1 MLQQLIDGLK
11 SKGLY
16 PLHPIKDIEHSC
28 CQSQKE
34 VIDFDAVKDA
44 YYSQIGPPQR
54 TPKSCDA
61 LLILPEENKII
72 FGEMKDMDK
81 LINRFTAEQD
91 FYPTVDDLSNK
102 IRNKF
107 RPDKKLF
114 DSLFLLLEIAHYCA
128 LEDNFFSF
136 LMSQD
141 CTIQCHF
148 IMKLTGR
155 QLAILGT
162 LLSSERA
169 YYKYHKIG
177 HIDFVTSDAFDQ
189 ILDEL

>member
-1 MLQQLIDGLK
+1 MLQQLIDALK

-28 CQSQKE
+28 CQSPKK
-34 VIDFDAVKDA
+34 VIDFDAVKDS
-44 YYSQIGPPQR
+44 YYAQVGHPQHH
-54 TPKSCDA
+54 PKSCDA
-61 LLILPEENKII
+61 LLILPEENKLI

-81 LINRFTAEQD
+81 LIDRFNREQNA
-91 FYPTVDDLSNK
+91 YPTIDDLSNK

-128 LEDNFFSF
+128 LEDAFFSF
-136 LMSQD
+136 VMSQQ

-155 QLAILGT
+155 QLSILGT
-162 LLSSERA
+162 LLSSERS

-177 HIDFVTSDAFDQ
+177 HIDFVTSAAFDQ
-189 ILDEL
+189 ILDDI